1 MSVTDKS
8 TLSFNSHGKKFNQM
22 ISKIVMMSSQF
33 KNQFCSSCHLRPK
46 MNTILSDI
54 FQSFKYLFTLTSK
67 WKNIYISIG
76 VFCFIVIFIATVLAA
91 LIVNFSINIKQN
103 VMKLFSV
110 LYQDLQLLFLGF
122 NHLLHW
128 WQDIKYI
135 VSMFMYFI

>member
-1 MSVTDKS
+1 MLLKNAPF
-8 TLSFNSHGKKFNQM
+8 LLIPMGKNLIKWYL
-22 ISKIVMMSSQF
+22 KLWWCHRKF

-54 FQSFKYLFTLTSK
+54 FQSFKYLFTLISK

-122 NHLLHW
+122 NPLLHW
-128 WQDIKYI
+128 WQDISI
-135 VSMFMYFI
+135 VHMFMYFI